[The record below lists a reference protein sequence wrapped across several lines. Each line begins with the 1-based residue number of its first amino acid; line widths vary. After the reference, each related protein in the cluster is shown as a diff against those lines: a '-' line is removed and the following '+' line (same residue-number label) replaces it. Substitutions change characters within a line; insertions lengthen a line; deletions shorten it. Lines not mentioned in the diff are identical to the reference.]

1 MSSVCTFDQHPIEPS
16 LPAIDTIDHLTMK
29 RPRTDTDESLHADRK
44 RPKQRASSFALSLN
58 SLSDEV
64 ILQCFS
70 YLSATDLLGA
80 QASRRFYDLTNDGQV
95 CKCSLCI
102 RTC

>member
-1 MSSVCTFDQHPIEPS
+1 M
-16 LPAIDTIDHLTMK
+16 IDTTNHLAMK
-29 RPRTDTDESLHADRK
+29 RPRTDTDESLHTDRK
-44 RPKQRASSFALSLN
+44 RSKRPADSFALSLN

-80 QASRRFYDLTNDGQV
+80 QASRRLYDLTNDGQV
-95 CKCSLCI
+95 C
-102 RTC
+102 R